1 MHAVVYMYYC
11 VLHCNVLLCVVYSHR
26 ESVEYYHDNRCLPVY
41 GHPCKGYSGEEI
53 VKILLN
59 PTFWEELLCTTHP
72 VSVQNN
78 VSFVV
83 DLSKLKDPND
93 VCADDLGTWKCTG
106 SRLLQFTVRITDT
119 DYRLVNDISSKFNAE
134 IVHVRRQY
142 HVHATD
148 PDLHRMIAFME
159 NNDSNFM
166 PPPTYL
172 IEFKPSI
179 AEIQYHRLRNCVEL
193 YF

>member
-1 MHAVVYMYYC
+1 MYVC
-11 VLHCNVLLCVVYSHR
+11 VMYTYYR
-26 ESVEYYHDNRCLPVY
+26 ESVEYYHDNQCLPVY
-41 GHPCKGYSGEEI
+41 GHPRKGYSGEEI

-59 PTFWEELLCTTHP
+59 PTFQNELLCSTHP

-93 VCADDLGTWKCTG
+93 VRADDLGAWKCTG
-106 SRLLQFTVRITDT
+106 SRLLQFTVRITNT
-119 DYRLVNDISSKFNAE
+119 DCHFVNDTSSNAE
-134 IVHVRRQY
+134 VVQVHRQY

-159 NNDSNFM
+159 NSDSN
-166 PPPTYL
+166 
-172 IEFKPSI
+172 KG
-179 AEIQYHRLRNCVEL
+179 QH
-193 YF
+193 